1 MGDTHRLYYTDSR
14 LTEFTTHV
22 VAVKPAE
29 GQTAIRL
36 EQTAFYPTSGGQP
49 HDTGWIE
56 DQPVVD
62 VVDGED
68 GSVWHV
74 VDGSPTLA
82 VGETVAGRIDWPRR
96 FDHMQQHTGQHIL
109 SAELA
114 RLLGAQTVGFHLGVE
129 AATIDLDRSL
139 APEDMAVAELAA
151 NVVVWNDRPVDV
163 RFVTPEEA
171 VRLELRKPS
180 RRSGRLRLVEI
191 AGCDLSACGGT
202 HVARTGAIGV
212 IGVTT
217 SERYKGGTRVGFVCG
232 ERALRAFQSLR
243 HQVRRAVT
251 LLSVGPAE
259 LAEAV
264 ERSQQ
269 ERHAQRRVVRALRER
284 LVSTDAAELMATGQ
298 SVRGATVVLATRSG
312 HDAKSLMSI
321 AVRVARA
328 PGYVVVLVSDTR
340 PVSLVVS
347 RSADVDLDANA
358 VVGAVTA
365 RWDARG
371 GGRRDLAQAGG
382 LDADPSEVLATA
394 GTLVTESLA
403 G

>member
-1 MGDTHRLYYTDSR
+1 
-14 LTEFTTHV
+14 
-22 VAVKPAE
+22 
-29 GQTAIRL
+29 
-36 EQTAFYPTSGGQP
+36 
-49 HDTGWIE
+49 
-56 DQPVVD
+56 
-62 VVDGED
+62 
-68 GSVWHV
+68 
-74 VDGSPTLA
+74 
-82 VGETVAGRIDWPRR
+82 
-96 FDHMQQHTGQHIL
+96 
-109 SAELA
+109 
-114 RLLGAQTVGFHLGVE
+114 
-129 AATIDLDRSL
+129 
-139 APEDMAVAELAA
+139 
-151 NVVVWNDRPVDV
+151 
-163 RFVTPEEA
+163 
-171 VRLELRKPS
+171 
-180 RRSGRLRLVEI
+180 LVEI

-202 HVARTGAIGV
+202 HVTRTGAIGV

-232 ERALRAFQSLR
+232 ERALRAFQLLR
-243 HQVRRAVT
+243 HQVRRSVT

-259 LAEAV
+259 LADAV
-264 ERSQQ
+264 ERSQR
-269 ERHAQRRVVRALRER
+269 ERQAQRRVVRALRER
-284 LVSTDAAELMATGQ
+284 LVSTDAVELMAMGQ
-298 SVRGATVVLATRSG
+298 SVGGATLVLATRSG

-328 PGYVVVLVSDTR
+328 PGHVVVLVSDTR

-394 GTLVTESLA
+394 GTLVNESLA